1 MTESE
6 GVVARVE
13 GEWAWVAVCKAS
25 ACGNCDSQEAC
36 GSGLLAAALGPREY
50 RVANG
55 DGARVGDT
63 VILSVVDGSVAK
75 AASISY
81 LGPLA
86 LAIAG
91 AVAGNAVAG
100 DDGAL
105 VGVCVGLALGAA
117 LLPLANRW
125 FGAKAEP
132 RLTMR
137 VKPPVIPLHREARP

>member
-36 GSGLLAAALGPREY
+36 SSGLLAGAIGPRHY
-50 RVANG
+50 RVQNA

-63 VILSVVDGSVAK
+63 VILSVAEGSLAK

-81 LGPLA
+81 LGPLV

-91 AVAGNAVAG
+91 AIAGNLLAG

-105 VGVCVGLALGAA
+105 VGVCIGLALGAA

-125 FGAKAEP
+125 FGKGTEP

-137 VKPPVIPLHREARP
+137 VKPPVIPLQREARP